1 MRTVGGAGLY
11 TALAA
16 AMQGAEVILYA
27 PRPEPMPE
35 ILERV
40 EEKLTWVGPHCT
52 VDEMPVLEIAHHG
65 NGRATLLGASWGA
78 EHFLVPACLPEVR
91 DFDFD
96 VVHIAA
102 LSAPARQLEFA
113 RYFADVCGAFTA
125 SSGPS
130 VGYGVAASAA
140 VSAASPG
147 SSGGFADVT
156 LRSGLKRI
164 LSAGTYARAI
174 GMDKT
179 GVEDLFALC
188 DVAFMN
194 RNEGNLLFGDNEP
207 VPGSILANKAGV
219 FITDGENGA
228 TVYTPNAVATV
239 DAVAA
244 KELDPTGAGDTFCGA
259 VLAQMTAGAS
269 PEESASEAVKLAS
282 KVIEQ
287 PGPKFL
293 L

>member
-35 ILERV
+35 IFKRV
-40 EEKLTWVGPHCT
+40 EAKLTWIGPHCAA
-52 VDEMPVLEIAHHG
+52 DEMPVLEIAHHG
-65 NGRATLLGASWGA
+65 SGRATLLGASWGA
-78 EHFLVPACLPEVR
+78 EQFLVPACLPEVR
-91 DFDFD
+91 DFEFD

-102 LSAPARQLEFA
+102 LSSPARQLEFA
-113 RYFADVCGAFTA
+113 RYFAEVCGGYASGRSSSAGASAGA
-125 SSGPS
+125 SSAEARATG
-130 VGYGVAASAA
+130 ASANVKPVA
-140 VSAASPG
+140 G
-147 SSGGFADVT
+147 S
-156 LRSGLKRI
+156 KRI
-164 LSAGTYARAI
+164 MSAGTYARAI
-174 GMDKT
+174 GMDKN

-207 VPGSILANKAGV
+207 VPASMLANKAGV

-228 TVYTPNAVATV
+228 TVYTPHAVAKV
-239 DAVAA
+239 AAVAA

-259 VLAQMTAGAS
+259 VLAQMAAGVSPGEAAS
-269 PEESASEAVKLAS
+269 KAVKLAS